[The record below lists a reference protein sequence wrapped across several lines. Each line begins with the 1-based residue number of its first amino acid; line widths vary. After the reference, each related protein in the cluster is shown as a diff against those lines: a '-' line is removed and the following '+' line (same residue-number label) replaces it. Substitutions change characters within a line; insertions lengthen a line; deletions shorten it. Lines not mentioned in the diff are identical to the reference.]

1 LPQKPEKETLRVILD
16 SNFLFVPSQFR
27 VDIFEGL
34 SNLLGRRFVPVLL
47 SSTYEELR
55 RMTKLNSPKMRQQ
68 ALLAIR
74 LAEKCQ
80 LFPGKQGV
88 EETPDDVIVRVA
100 KEWRCPVAT
109 NDRVLKK
116 RLRDI
121 SVPVIYLRQK
131 TRLAIEGPM
140 P

>member
-1 LPQKPEKETLRVILD
+1 MPQKPEKETLRVILD